1 MRVLI
6 RHSRHILI
14 RPCAYYSDT
23 VDIEGMLI
31 GKDQHAQAS
40 GTGRGGRRTRQEHCM
55 GINGKREGGVYGVG
69 VTVLTLVRVG
79 TAEEH

>member
-1 MRVLI
+1 
-6 RHSRHILI
+6 
-14 RPCAYYSDT
+14 
-23 VDIEGMLI
+23 
-31 GKDQHAQAS
+31 
-40 GTGRGGRRTRQEHCM
+40 M

>member
-1 MRVLI
+1 
-6 RHSRHILI
+6 
-14 RPCAYYSDT
+14 
-23 VDIEGMLI
+23 MLI

-40 GTGRGGRRTRQEHCM
+40 GRGRGGRRTRQEHCM